1 MSVCV
6 LQNNNNNNN
15 KKLGRFSY
23 KCVIHRQI
31 YQMSVVF
38 VGSFV
43 GIFTLSSPSDSH
55 IRISVQIVAFQ
66 PESAAKEH
74 SAGAHMRN
82 KRTQDEFPCSQ
93 AASPL
98 QEKHRLD
105 SAWLKV
111 ASAGFTITRVQQRAS
126 ILRSTTTAFTRKKLM
141 LPYMSVTFTT
151 VGCNNNTSCIIGTD
165 SFMWLCFLWLL

>member
-1 MSVCV
+1 M
-6 LQNNNNNNN
+6 
-15 KKLGRFSY
+15 
-23 KCVIHRQI
+23 IHRQI
-31 YQMSVVF
+31 CQMSVVF

-66 PESAAKEH
+66 PESTAKEH

-111 ASAGFTITRVQQRAS
+111 ASASFTVTRVQQRAS
-126 ILRSTTTAFTRKKLM
+126 ILCSTTTAFTRKKLM
-141 LPYMSVTFTT
+141 LPYMSVPFTT